1 MLSRVFWTGS
11 IERRLMKGRIHSLET
26 FGTVDGPGVRFVVFM
41 QGCPM
46 RCAYCHNP
54 DTWKVNTDNLVEPAQ
69 IMARYDR
76 NKNFYKNGGL
86 TVTGG
91 EPLMQMDFLLELFT
105 LAKKKDIHTC
115 IDTSGIIFSPENP
128 AFMEKLDRLLA
139 LTDLIMLD
147 IKHIDPDRHRKL
159 TSQPNDRILKFAAYV
174 DSRGVDMWIR
184 HVIVPGITDDD
195 KYLFELGYFIGQFNS
210 VKALDVLPY
219 HTMGEA
225 KYEKLGIPYPLKG
238 VPAMDKDKIIEKK
251 KVILE
256 GIRKRRQ

>member
-1 MLSRVFWTGS
+1 
-11 IERRLMKGRIHSLET
+11 MKGRIHSLET

-54 DTWKVNTDNLVEPAQ
+54 DTWEVNTDNLVEPAQ
-69 IMARYDR
+69 IMARYNR

-91 EPLMQMDFLLELFT
+91 EPLMQIDFLLELFA
-105 LAKKKDIHTC
+105 LAKKENIHTC
-115 IDTSGIIFSPENP
+115 IDTSGIIFNPEN
-128 AFMEKLDRLLA
+128 ASLVEKLDRLLSM
-139 LTDLIMLD
+139 TDLIMLD
-147 IKHIDPDRHRKL
+147 IKHIDPARHREL
-159 TSQPNDRILKFAAYV
+159 TSQPNDRILEFAAYV

-184 HVIVPGITDDD
+184 HVVVPGITDDD
-195 KYLFELGYFIGQFNS
+195 KYLFELGYFIGQFAN

-238 VPAMDKDKIIEKK
+238 VPAMDKEKIIEKK
-251 KVILE
+251 KVILD

>member
-1 MLSRVFWTGS
+1 
-11 IERRLMKGRIHSLET
+11 MKGRIHSLET

-54 DTWKVNTDNLVEPAQ
+54 DTWEVNTDNLVEPAQ
-69 IMARYDR
+69 IMARYNR

-91 EPLMQMDFLLELFT
+91 EPLMQIDFLLELFA
-105 LAKKKDIHTC
+105 LAKKENIHTC
-115 IDTSGIIFSPENP
+115 IDTSGIIFNPEN
-128 AFMEKLDRLLA
+128 ASLVEKLDRLLSM
-139 LTDLIMLD
+139 TDLIMLD
-147 IKHIDPDRHRKL
+147 IKHIDPARHREL
-159 TSQPNDRILKFAAYV
+159 TSQPNDRILEFASYV

-184 HVIVPGITDDD
+184 HVVVPGITDDD
-195 KYLFELGYFIGQFNS
+195 KYLFELGYFIGQFAN

-238 VPAMDKDKIIEKK
+238 VPAMDKEKIIEKK
-251 KVILE
+251 KVILD